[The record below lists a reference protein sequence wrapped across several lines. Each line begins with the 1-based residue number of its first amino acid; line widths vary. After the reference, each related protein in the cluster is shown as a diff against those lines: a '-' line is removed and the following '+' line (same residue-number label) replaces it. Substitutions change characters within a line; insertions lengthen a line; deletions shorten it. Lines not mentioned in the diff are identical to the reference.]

1 MFKRLKLQPLK
12 SKILRFLFR
21 QYLFS
26 PKFYKAQ
33 RQFKKPCQYCILN
46 ECHAIF
52 MDIIWFSDPKLKKT
66 LSVPIILTAPSQ
78 WVKKSGIKIGVDAKH
93 ELNIKTTK
101 NPRNYVKF

>member
-1 MFKRLKLQPLK
+1 MFKRLDHQSLE

-21 QYLFS
+21 PYFFFA
-26 PKFYKAQ
+26 KIFAK
-33 RQFKKPCQYCILN
+33 KKPGQYCILN

-78 WVKKSGIKIGVDAKH
+78 WVKKSGIKVGVDAKH